1 LLRFGRGLDS
11 LKAAP
16 NASLADIAASEAY
29 ADQAHMSR
37 DFKVFAGITPGRYR
51 RIAPASPRHV
61 PI

>member
-1 LLRFGRGLDS
+1 LNASPG
-11 LKAAP
+11 
-16 NASLADIAASEAY
+16 ASLADIAAAEAY

-37 DFKVFAGITPGRYR
+37 DFKAFAGVTPGRYR